1 MSKTEALN
9 RKSTKDFTLSLIAG
23 ILIVSNSALLG
34 VVARWF
40 LGIMPTLP
48 GSSTNDPLVFYT
60 LSAIG
65 ILFGVLVTLGA
76 ILLRS
81 KPANKKVWGL
91 MIIAFSIPSII
102 TGGGFII
109 GFLLGIMGGK
119 MSLSGNKNESNKAKI
134 RILH

>member
-1 MSKTEALN
+1 MSKNEALN
-9 RKSTKDFTLSLIAG
+9 KKSTKDFTLSLIAG

-48 GSSTNDPLVFYT
+48 GSSANDPLVFYA

-65 ILFGVLVTLGA
+65 IILGVLVTFGA
-76 ILLRS
+76 ILLHS
-81 KPANKKVWGL
+81 KPANKKAWGI
-91 MIIAFSIPSII
+91 MIIAFSITSVI
-102 TGGGFII
+102 TGGGFVI
-109 GFLLGIMGGK
+109 GFLLGIIGGK

-134 RILH
+134 SILH